1 MEALILAGGMG
12 TRLRSVVHDVPKPMA
27 NIAGRPFLAY
37 LMDYWIS
44 QGISRFT
51 LSVSY
56 KKDKII
62 DFFGTKYKNT
72 SIAYLEEL
80 EPLGT
85 GGALI
90 LASQTLSDT
99 FVVLNGDTL
108 FKVNLSKFIRNHLD
122 SKSNWTVALFNA
134 DESDRYGKINI
145 DSIGRINNFQSGK
158 SQVGQLSNGGV
169 YIINPKILRES
180 SFKIGTKYSL
190 EEEII
195 PTLINDGNH
204 FFGFKE
210 EAEFLDIRVP
220 ADYFKAQEILINQQD
235 NKTSKVNKC
244 HTKS

>member
-44 QGISRFT
+44 QGINSFI

-56 KKDKII
+56 KKNKII

-72 SIAYLEEL
+72 SIAYVEEL

-90 LASQTLSDT
+90 LASQTLNDN

-122 SKSNWTVALFNA
+122 SKSNWSVALFNA

-169 YIINPKILRES
+169 YIINPKILQES

-204 FFGFKE
+204 FFGFE
-210 EAEFLDIRVP
+210 DAAEFLDIGVP
-220 ADYFKAQEILINQQD
+220 ADYFKAQEIL
-235 NKTSKVNKC
+235 NKSARQ
-244 HTKS
+244 

>member
-44 QGISRFT
+44 QGISRFI

-56 KKDKII
+56 KKDTII

-85 GGALI
+85 GGALM
-90 LASQTLSDT
+90 LASQILSDT

-210 EAEFLDIRVP
+210 EAEFLDIGVP
-220 ADYFKAQEILINQQD
+220 ADYFKAQEIL
-235 NKTSKVNKC
+235 NKSARQ
-244 HTKS
+244 

>member
-1 MEALILAGGMG
+1 MDALILAGGMG

-27 NIAGRPFLAY
+27 DIAGRPFLAH

-44 QGISRFT
+44 QGINRFI

-56 KKDKII
+56 KKNKII
-62 DFFGTKYKNT
+62 DYFGTKYKNA
-72 SIAYLEEL
+72 SIAYVEEL

-90 LASQTLSDT
+90 LASQTLSDH

-108 FKVNLSKFIRNHLD
+108 FKVNLSKFIRKHLD
-122 SKSNWTVALFNA
+122 SKSNWTVALFKAN
-134 DESDRYGKINI
+134 ESDRYGQINI
-145 DSIGRINNFQSGK
+145 DSIGRIKNFQSGK
-158 SQVGQLSNGGV
+158 SQIGQLSNGGV
-169 YIINPKILRES
+169 YIINPKILQES

-204 FFGFKE
+204 FFGFE
-210 EAEFLDIRVP
+210 EAAEFLDIGVP
-220 ADYFKAQEILINQQD
+220 EDYFKAQEIL
-235 NKTSKVNKC
+235 NKSARQ
-244 HTKS
+244 